1 MTLVII
7 SGHLCVVKTL
17 KRMSQEWAWSWSNIN
32 SLENRPVTLGEI
44 VSLNL

>member
-7 SGHLCVVKTL
+7 SGHLSVVKTL